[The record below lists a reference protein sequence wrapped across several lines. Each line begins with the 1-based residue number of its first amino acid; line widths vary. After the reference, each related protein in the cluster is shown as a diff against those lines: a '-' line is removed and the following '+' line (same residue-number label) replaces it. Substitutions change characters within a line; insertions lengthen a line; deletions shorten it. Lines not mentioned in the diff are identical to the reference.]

1 MVGSTFPRSDSLSV
15 ADAAAGGLS
24 SQKTPRTVAIHGH
37 VPNGGLSELRRRR
50 HPTAGLA
57 PQNSWSSRSQA
68 RHVRADLI
76 AGSNNNSVASLSG
89 RPSPV
94 LAPSSQPSGQPK
106 AAARA
111 PSTVPVA
118 VITCAAIG
126 GAIIVATLLAL
137 VYYFRIRRRVKRMKR
152 CMDIL
157 GPGTSFRHSAV
168 GPKLTVSRLVLICL
182 GGITR
187 ARTHVAVPV
196 FATLVRLTRQVRWDA
211 HPLAVDVRSD

>member
-15 ADAAAGGLS
+15 ADAAAGGPS
-24 SQKTPRTVAIHGH
+24 SQRTPRTVVIHGH

-57 PQNSWSSRSQA
+57 PQNSWSSRAQA
-68 RHVRADLI
+68 RHARADLV
-76 AGSNNNSVASLSG
+76 AGSNNDTAASLSG

-94 LAPSSQPSGQPK
+94 PAPSSQPSGQPK

-118 VITCAAIG
+118 VITCAAVG
-126 GAIIVATLLAL
+126 GAIILATILAL

-152 CMDIL
+152 CTDIL

-168 GPKLTVSRLVLICL
+168 SPN
-182 GGITR
+182 
-187 ARTHVAVPV
+187 
-196 FATLVRLTRQVRWDA
+196 
-211 HPLAVDVRSD
+211 